1 MVMTLRRSG
10 LGAAD
15 FVTEADGL
23 TRMRAVPSG
32 EDGFDSRL
40 RQRRCVLEVAHV

>member
-23 TRMRAVPSG
+23 TPRRAAPSD
-32 EDGFDSRL
+32 EDWLDS
-40 RQRRCVLEVAHV
+40 CGSVAVWWK